1 VETLTGRYRL
11 IERIGAGGMSV
22 VWRGYDDV
30 LGRQVAVK
38 VLAAQFATDADLRA
52 RLRREARS
60 VARLSHPHVT
70 SVYDYGEAPDGTPFV
85 VMELVE
91 GESLADRLERGPLPP
106 GAVVELGSQ
115 IAGALAAAHA
125 RGLVHQDIKPAN
137 VMLCA
142 TGAKVVDF
150 GIAAIAG
157 ERRGPMVVGTPD
169 YMAPEQRAGAP
180 ATPATDVYALGLVL
194 SRALRGGEPVPPA
207 LAALIADCVRESP
220 NRRPSAAA
228 VAQRLEAMR
237 GAPLPGR
244 ARVPEPTRVLPTAVP
259 AGSGGTRRMPV
270 PPQQAPPPRASR
282 WPLFAGVTVL
292 LVIACV
298 VGLALVNGERPGSS
312 AAGASAGG
320 ASPAATKAPRRPSPS
335 PTPRLVCRVDYQV
348 TDYRIGFSA
357 QVKVTNTGTA
367 DIRGWTLVFD
377 LPDKQEFKGGVG
389 GVWSQ
394 DGNRLTAKDWL
405 VNATIKPGAS
415 VDLSLVG
422 TSKGKPESPKSFTLN
437 DVQCSGAQG

>member
-1 VETLTGRYRL
+1 
-11 IERIGAGGMSV
+11 
-22 VWRGYDDV
+22 
-30 LGRQVAVK
+30 
-38 VLAAQFATDADLRA
+38 
-52 RLRREARS
+52 
-60 VARLSHPHVT
+60 
-70 SVYDYGEAPDGTPFV
+70 
-85 VMELVE
+85 
-91 GESLADRLERGPLPP
+91 
-106 GAVVELGSQ
+106 
-115 IAGALAAAHA
+115 
-125 RGLVHQDIKPAN
+125 
-137 VMLCA
+137 
-142 TGAKVVDF
+142 
-150 GIAAIAG
+150 
-157 ERRGPMVVGTPD
+157 
-169 YMAPEQRAGAP
+169 
-180 ATPATDVYALGLVL
+180 
-194 SRALRGGEPVPPA
+194 
-207 LAALIADCVRESP
+207 
-220 NRRPSAAA
+220 
-228 VAQRLEAMR
+228 
-237 GAPLPGR
+237 
-244 ARVPEPTRVLPTAVP
+244 
-259 AGSGGTRRMPV
+259 
-270 PPQQAPPPRASR
+270 
-282 WPLFAGVTVL
+282 VTVL